1 MNEFIDRLIE
11 EYTSEPRRK
20 QIMSKQ
26 IEDFMRFYII
36 TTQDREK
43 IPMLDE
49 EEGKKDEKK
58 DEYVKKPVSKNN
70 HKYKQ
75 MRTAGLAFIHHN
87 RKEIYQKIREAV
99 PHIHNR
105 GKGYQ
110 SILSSKEVG
119 SGRRRSW

>member
-49 EEGKKDEKK
+49 EDEKK

-110 SILSSKEVG
+110 SILSSKEIG
-119 SGRRRSW
+119 SSWRRSRRLV